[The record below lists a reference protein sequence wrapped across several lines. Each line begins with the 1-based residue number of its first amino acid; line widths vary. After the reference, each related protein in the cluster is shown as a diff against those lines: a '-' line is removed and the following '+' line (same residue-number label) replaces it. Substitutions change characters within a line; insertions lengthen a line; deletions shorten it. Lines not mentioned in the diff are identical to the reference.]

1 MFKKV
6 ALASIFAVVSV
17 VSFGSSTVS
26 AARSA
31 KIEQSVKAPVVR
43 GMCPYFMRC

>member
-31 KIEQSVKAPVVR
+31 KIEQSVKAPVAK
-43 GMCPYFMRC
+43 GMCAWGIRC